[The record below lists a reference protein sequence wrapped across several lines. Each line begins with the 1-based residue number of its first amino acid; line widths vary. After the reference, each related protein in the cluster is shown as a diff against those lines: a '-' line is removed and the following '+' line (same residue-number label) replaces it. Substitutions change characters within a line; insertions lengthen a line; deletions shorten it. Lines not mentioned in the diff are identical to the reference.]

1 LLPVT
6 SFAAADMSRV
16 DSSGIQVEVDPS
28 ADDEIRLV
36 LPAIPENVAVVRQA
50 MTGMTEALGI
60 GPGVLADMKTAV
72 SEACNNVVVHAY
84 PDDDSARPVEVVAMA
99 RNGDVA
105 VTVRDE
111 GRGITPEEADLDVDR
126 DGVGLS
132 LITALSDGLQIDGAP
147 GQGTEVRMR
156 FAPDEEDLDE
166 QDRVRPGAGP
176 LLAAVLGRTV
186 AMLAARANFSL
197 DRLSDA
203 QLVSDAIAAH
213 ALGHT
218 EDGPLRVEVDD
229 GERALALRV
238 GPLAADG
245 GQQIVRESDLPGVG
259 LLLEQ
264 LVDNVAVQSDDN
276 GAETLVLHIDE
287 RG

>member
-1 LLPVT
+1 MP
-6 SFAAADMSRV
+6 RV
-16 DSSGIQVEVDPS
+16 DSSGIQVEVDPR
-28 ADDEIRLV
+28 ADDEVRLV

-50 MTGMTEALGI
+50 MTGLTEALGI

-84 PDDDSARPVEVVAMA
+84 PDDDSAGPVEVVAMA

-111 GRGITPEEADLDVDR
+111 GRGITREEANLDADR

-132 LITALSDGLQIDGAP
+132 LIMALSEAVEIEGLP

-156 FAPDEEDLDE
+156 FAPDEDDRDE
-166 QDRVRPGAGP
+166 QERVRPGAGP

-213 ALGHT
+213 ALGYT
-218 EDGPLRVEVDD
+218 ADGPLRVEVDD

-238 GPLAADG
+238 GPLAAEG
-245 GQQIVRESDLPGVG
+245 GQRVVRESDLPGVG

-264 LVDNVAVQSDDN
+264 LVDNVAVQSDHH
-276 GAETLVLHIDE
+276 GAETLVLRIDE

>member
-1 LLPVT
+1 LLPVPT
-6 SFAAADMSRV
+6 VAADMSRI
-16 DSSGIQVEVDPS
+16 DSSGIRVEVDPS
-28 ADDEIRLV
+28 ADDEVRLV
-36 LPAIPENVAVVRQA
+36 LPAIPENVAVIRQA

-84 PDDDSARPVEVVAMA
+84 PDDDPARPVEVVATA
-99 RNGDVA
+99 RDGDVA
-105 VTVRDE
+105 VTVRDG
-111 GRGITPEEADLDVDR
+111 GRGIAPEEADLDTDR

-132 LITALSDGLQIDGAP
+132 LIMALSDGVEIEGVA

-156 FAPDEEDLDE
+156 FVPDEEDREE

-213 ALGHT
+213 APAHT
-218 EDGPLRVEVDD
+218 ADGPLRVEVDD
-229 GERALALRV
+229 RERALALRV
-238 GPLAADG
+238 GPLEAEG
-245 GQQIVRESDLPGVG
+245 GQQVVRESDLPGVG

-264 LVDNVAVQSDDN
+264 LVDNVAVHSDDH

>member
-1 LLPVT
+1 VPT
-6 SFAAADMSRV
+6 FAADMSRI
-16 DSSGIQVEVDPS
+16 DSSGIRVEVDPR
-28 ADDEIRLV
+28 ADDEVRLV
-36 LPAIPENVAVVRQA
+36 LPAIPENVAVIRQA

-84 PDDDSARPVEVVAMA
+84 PDDDPARPVEVVATA
-99 RNGDVA
+99 RDGDVA
-105 VTVRDE
+105 VTVRDG
-111 GRGITPEEADLDVDR
+111 GRGIAPEEADLDTDR

-132 LITALSDGLQIDGAP
+132 LIMALSDGVEIEGVA

-156 FAPDEEDLDE
+156 FVPDEEDREE

-186 AMLAARANFSL
+186 AMVAARANFSL

-213 ALGHT
+213 ALAHT
-218 EDGPLRVEVDD
+218 ADGPLRVEVDD
-229 GERALALRV
+229 RERALALRV
-238 GPLAADG
+238 GPLEAEG
-245 GQQIVRESDLPGVG
+245 GQQVVRESDLPGVG

-264 LVDNVAVQSDDN
+264 LVDNVAVHSDDH

>member
-1 LLPVT
+1 VP
-6 SFAAADMSRV
+6 SFAIADMPRV
-16 DSSGIQVEVDPS
+16 DSSGIQVEVDPH
-28 ADDEIRLV
+28 AGDEVRLL

-84 PDDDSARPVEVVAMA
+84 EDTGLVEVEAVAE
-99 RNGDVA
+99 NGDVT
-105 VTVRDE
+105 VIVRDE
-111 GRGITPEEADLDVDR
+111 GRGITPEEADLDNDR

-132 LITALSDGLQIDGAP
+132 LIMALTDAVEIEGVP
-147 GQGTEVRMR
+147 GEGTEVRMR
-156 FAPDEEDLDE
+156 FAPEDDDERL
-166 QDRVRPGAGP
+166 RPGAGP

-203 QLVSDAIAAH
+203 QLVSDAVAAH
-213 ALGHT
+213 ALAHT
-218 EDGPLRVEVDD
+218 AADALRVEVDD
-229 GERALALRV
+229 DERALALKV

-245 GQQIVRESDLPGVG
+245 GQRVVRESDLPGVG

-264 LVDNVAVQSDDN
+264 LVDHVVVHSDDH
-276 GAETLVLHIDE
+276 GAETLELRIDE
-287 RG
+287 RS